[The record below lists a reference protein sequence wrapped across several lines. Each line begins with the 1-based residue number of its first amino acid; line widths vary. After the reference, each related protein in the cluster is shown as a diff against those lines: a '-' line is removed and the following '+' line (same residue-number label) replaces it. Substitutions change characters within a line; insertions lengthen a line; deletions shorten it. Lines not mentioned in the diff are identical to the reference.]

1 MPISPP
7 SLLRMARLLFHLGA
21 VPSGVADSGLSPSHK
36 GDNLFFAS
44 ALPEWR
50 VREFAPELPEARDRS
65 AGMAPL
71 EDLQARDLAWISDFI
86 MQQMVI
92 MMRPVMDHL
101 HQTDAAV
108 DHAQR
113 VTQRLSM
120 DISEVRGDVERTNKY
135 VTILRQG
142 LGVQNEGKCVLQ
154 RGLEGA
160 TRTVKRLDDQME
172 SALGVVRGV
181 EDCVA
186 QLCRDVR
193 ALEARQE
200 EMSQHTGAGVTSESV
215 EERVERIGSDVRA
228 LKEHSLDSEAKVEA
242 CLREL
247 RELRRGGPG
256 ILSDT
261 SGRVPHSS
269 KAQAGREHWP
279 QKKAALTFSVDES
292 SVGQEV
298 VKGTRSV
305 SSSTPLSA
313 YKQALSVTTG
323 PALKA
328 ILEAHIGQLKD
339 DEISPEKCITPEE
352 SLRRATAAVRDA
364 ATKHDQA
371 VSALLRAREVLEKA
385 TEREATAALTLAK
398 AEKSKLQAVRAL
410 AELNGVVAKG
420 TKDGHGND
428 GGDSKKLISISWD
441 QDFFSTLD
449 KLEVSEAERADLKQL
464 ETDLKGVR
472 DLVGTK
478 SSEVERM
485 PARMAKMK
493 EDIMVRLA
501 KKRKGPDGAATGN
514 PDGGGSGGEPGGA
527 RGGDDGRTAEAT
539 PVRGDQADAE
549 LAEEARRLSE
559 AKLAAAQAAQG
570 AGLGDK

>member
-1 MPISPP
+1 
-7 SLLRMARLLFHLGA
+7 
-21 VPSGVADSGLSPSHK
+21 
-36 GDNLFFAS
+36 
-44 ALPEWR
+44 
-50 VREFAPELPEARDRS
+50 
-65 AGMAPL
+65 MAPL

-261 SGRVPHSS
+261 SGRVLHSS

-279 QKKAALTFSVDES
+279 QKKAPFTTTVDD
-292 SVGQEV
+292 
-298 VKGTRSV
+298 KGSLSFPDTGNR
-305 SSSTPLSA
+305 SSSSSQHSKRTGRLATKAGMLQQVWSGDGAEREGEAASHAGDEVNSRLVALEERLSA
-313 YKQALSVTTG
+313 AWEQLQASREANHGDAARLE
-323 PALKA
+323 KR
-328 ILEAHIGQLKD
+328 LEAHGGELAG
-339 DEISPEKCITPEE
+339 
-352 SLRRATAAVRDA
+352 LRRAVGELAGEAQGSSRLP
-364 ATKHDQA
+364 
-371 VSALLRAREVLEKA
+371 LLG
-385 TEREATAALTLAK
+385 AK
-398 AEKSKLQAVRAL
+398 Q
-410 AELNGVVAKG
+410 
-420 TKDGHGND
+420 
-428 GGDSKKLISISWD
+428 
-441 QDFFSTLD
+441 
-449 KLEVSEAERADLKQL
+449 
-464 ETDLKGVR
+464 
-472 DLVGTK
+472 
-478 SSEVERM
+478 
-485 PARMAKMK
+485 
-493 EDIMVRLA
+493 
-501 KKRKGPDGAATGN
+501 
-514 PDGGGSGGEPGGA
+514 GGGGTSRPDRSAGDAPRMRFTATMASPPER
-527 RGGDDGRTAEAT
+527 RGSPA
-539 PVRGDQADAE
+539 
-549 LAEEARRLSE
+549 
-559 AKLAAAQAAQG
+559 
-570 AGLGDK
+570 